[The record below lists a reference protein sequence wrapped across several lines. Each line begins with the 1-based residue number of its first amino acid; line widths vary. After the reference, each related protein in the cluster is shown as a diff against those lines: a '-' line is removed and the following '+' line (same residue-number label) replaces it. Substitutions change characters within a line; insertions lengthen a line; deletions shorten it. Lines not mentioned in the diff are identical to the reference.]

1 MVLIQTCC
9 VSLKQ
14 SHRVTNLL
22 AVFSSAM
29 QCANHSRPTLT
40 SFLRHGY
47 TYSGHASACVAAL
60 VNLAIIEREGL
71 RDRATVIGKRIGDAL
86 KALAQD
92 GVIDHA
98 RGDGAVWAAGLHASQ
113 NNVKIRDRMLE
124 LGAITRAI
132 NADTNTSAH
141 RCHHRL
147 ATRQTAR
154 HLRQSRLRQIS
165 LAQIVARKRLFY
177 FLG

>member
-1 MVLIQTCC
+1 LGGVF
-9 VSLKQ
+9 VGG
-14 SHRVTNLL
+14 
-22 AVFSSAM
+22 AVRQGLEADADF
-29 QCANHSRPTLT
+29 
-40 SFLRHGY
+40 FLRHGY

-60 VNLAIIEREGL
+60 VNLEIIEREGL

-132 NADTNTSAH
+132 NADTNTFCPPLVITDAQ
-141 RCHHRL
+141 L
-147 ATRQTAR
+147 DKLLDAFATAA
-154 HLRQSRLRQIS
+154 SG
-165 LAQIVARKRLFY
+165 K
-177 FLG
+177 